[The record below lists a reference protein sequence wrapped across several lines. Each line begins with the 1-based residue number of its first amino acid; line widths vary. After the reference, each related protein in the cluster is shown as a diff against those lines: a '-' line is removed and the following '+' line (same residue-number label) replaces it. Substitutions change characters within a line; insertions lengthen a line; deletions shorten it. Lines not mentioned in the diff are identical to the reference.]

1 MTVICFGTIR
11 GYLLGT
17 RNGLVFQRGWNW
29 GIKIAAKGANL
40 MNKLHG
46 AQFLWA
52 FVFLGQMA
60 ARAQNLDAIGVT
72 LLQAVTTNVNG
83 AGIRVAQPE
92 GGYGTATNW
101 EVNPGAGGVGQP
113 GSLFTYF
120 SSSGTANSFPNAVG
134 AESGHADGVAEY
146 FYGIP
151 GGVATNVAHVDNY
164 DANYFVQVSG
174 RIIGSSTN
182 YTASL
187 PSSNIN
193 DPVVNQSFIFL
204 NSDSTHVSTNEQQA
218 IDTAYDNYA
227 AQYNTLFISGVGN
240 GGAVNPPATCYN
252 GIGVG
257 AYGGG
262 SSTGP
267 TLDNGRAKPDIMAPA
282 GETSFSTP
290 QVAGAAAVLMQAGL
304 RGDGSSDT
312 NSAAD
317 IRTVKALLL
326 NGAVKPADWTNGA
339 ASPLD
344 ARYGAGVLNVFN
356 SYKQLTG
363 GKHGYI
369 VSTSVSTGGAH
380 PPTGASGTVSTLSG
394 WDFNTNTSSS
404 SSDGVNH
411 YYFNVTNGVSNA
423 AFTVTATLVWNRQRN
438 QTNINNLN
446 LFLYNAA
453 NSNLVAVS
461 TSAVDNVEHIFVP
474 NLAQGRY
481 DLQVWKAG
489 GSFVSS
495 SETYALTFEFFSTPL
510 NIARSGTNVVLKWP
524 IYPAA
529 FVLQAATNLAAPVWN
544 TNNPAPAVTNSQNC
558 VTLGATNGSQFFRL
572 RRP

>member
-1 MTVICFGTIR
+1 MGLESGHNICG
-11 GYLLGT
+11 
-17 RNGLVFQRGWNW
+17 
-29 GIKIAAKGANL
+29 K
-40 MNKLHG
+40 KLNSMKLRD
-46 AQFLWA
+46 AQFLLA
-52 FVFLGQMA
+52 FVFLGPMA
-60 ARAQNLDAIGVT
+60 ARAQSLDTIGVT

-83 AGIRVAQPE
+83 TGIRVAQLE
-92 GGYGTATNW
+92 AGYGTTTNW
-101 EVNPGAGGVGQP
+101 EVNPGAGSVGQP
-113 GSLFTYF
+113 MSLFTYF
-120 SSSGTANSFPNAVG
+120 SSSGTANNFPNAVG

-151 GGVATNVAHVDNY
+151 LGVATNVAHVDNY
-164 DANYFVQVSG
+164 DANYFVRVSA

-187 PSSNIN
+187 PASNIN

-267 TLDNGRAKPDIMAPA
+267 TLDNGRAKPDITAPA

-290 QVAGAAAVLMQAGL
+290 QVAGAAAALMQAGL
-304 RGDGSSDT
+304 RGDGGSDT

-356 SYKQLTG
+356 SYKQLAGRKQTNF
-363 GKHGYI
+363 
-369 VSTSVSTGGAH
+369 VSASVSVGAAH
-380 PPTGASGTVSTLSG
+380 PPTKATNTIGVLSG
-394 WDFNTNTSSS
+394 WNFTNLTSSS
-404 SSDGVNH
+404 SLDAVAH
-411 YYFNVTNGVSNA
+411 YYFNVTNVVSNA
-423 AFTVTATLVWNRQRN
+423 TFSATATLVWNRQRN
-438 QTNINNLN
+438 QTSINNLN

-453 NSNLVAVS
+453 NSNLVAAS
-461 TSAVDNVEHIFVP
+461 TSAVDNVEHVFVP

-489 GSFVSS
+489 GGFVSS
-495 SETYALTFEFFSTPL
+495 SEPYALAFDFTPPFFVKFGKNVALTWP
-510 NIARSGTNVVLKWP
+510 AVFGVETTTNLTAMNWKALTNPQPVVLYGQSQV
-524 IYPAA
+524 ILAM
-529 FVLQAATNLAAPVWN
+529 TN
-544 TNNPAPAVTNSQNC
+544 TSR
-558 VTLGATNGSQFFRL
+558 FFRL
-572 RRP
+572 R

>member
-1 MTVICFGTIR
+1 M
-11 GYLLGT
+11 
-17 RNGLVFQRGWNW
+17 
-29 GIKIAAKGANL
+29 
-40 MNKLHG
+40 KLRG
-46 AQFLWA
+46 AQFLLA

-92 GGYGTATNW
+92 AGLDTNNPPLVW
-101 EVNPGAGGVGQP
+101 EVNPAAVGQP
-113 GSLFTYF
+113 INLFTWISSNG
-120 SSSGTANSFPNAVG
+120 SSSAYTNSLG
-134 AESGHADGVAEY
+134 SESGHADGVAGY

-151 GGVATNVAHVDNY
+151 NGVATNVAHVDNY
-164 DANYFVQVSG
+164 AASYFFGS
-174 RIIGSSTN
+174 IIDTVN
-182 YTASL
+182 PA
-187 PSSNIN
+187 NIN
-193 DPVVNQSFIFL
+193 DPVVNQSFIFTETTV
-204 NSDSTHVSTNEQQA
+204 SQQQTIDSQ
-218 IDTAYDNYA
+218 YDNFA
-227 AQYNTLFISGVGN
+227 ARYKTLFVSGVGN

-257 AYGGG
+257 AYGG
-262 SSTGP
+262 SSSVGP

-290 QVAGAAAVLMQAGL
+290 QVAGAAAALMQAGL
-304 RGDGSSDT
+304 RGDGGNGT
-312 NSAAD
+312 NAAAD

-326 NGAVKPADWTNGA
+326 NGAIKPADWTNSPS
-339 ASPLD
+339 SPLNPL
-344 ARYGAGVLNVFN
+344 YGAGVLNVFN
-356 SYKQLTG
+356 SYKQLAG
-363 GKHGYI
+363 GRHVYI

-411 YYFNVTNGVSNA
+411 YYFNTTNGVSDA
-423 AFTVTATLVWNRQRN
+423 TFTATATLVWNRQRN
-438 QTNINNLN
+438 QTAINNLN
-446 LFLYNAA
+446 LFLYDAA

-461 TSAVDNVEHIFVP
+461 TSAVDNVEHLFVP
-474 NLAQGRY
+474 SLAPGRY

-495 SETYALTFEFFSTPL
+495 SETYALAFEFFSMPL
-510 NIARSGTNVVLKWP
+510 GIARSGTNVVLTWP
-524 IYPAA
+524 IYPAG

-558 VTLGATNGSQFFRL
+558 VTLNATNSSQFFRL
-572 RRP
+572 WRP